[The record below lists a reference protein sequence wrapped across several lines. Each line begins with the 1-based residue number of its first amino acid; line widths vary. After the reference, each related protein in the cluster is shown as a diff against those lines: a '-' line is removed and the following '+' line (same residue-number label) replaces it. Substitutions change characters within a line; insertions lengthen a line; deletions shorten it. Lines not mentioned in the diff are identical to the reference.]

1 LRELM
6 GATSRRNNATITA
19 AARALPPIISRIKYP
34 RPPTSTPR
42 QRHPGSH
49 TLCGASKARA
59 AEFDTS
65 FYAVEALELAA
76 GAANIA
82 LLGLNMRDGLKMK
95 GLAPSPASVIPLKVR
110 RQA

>member
-1 LRELM
+1 VF
-6 GATSRRNNATITA
+6 
-19 AARALPPIISRIKYP
+19 K
-34 RPPTSTPR
+34 
-42 QRHPGSH
+42 RHPGSH

-95 GLAPSPASVIPLKVR
+95 GLAPSPASVIL
-110 RQA
+110 